1 MERKEVDRFVRFWEP
16 LFQKVPEARAEAVKA
31 MGEAMAGEVQ
41 ARIQAAD
48 LERDARGTVV
58 SWQEL
63 RLGSRGGYAAVSP
76 IKGKTV
82 LSRDRLA
89 SGTRLR
95 QHTYKGK
102 AVTSKQITGWLE
114 KGHGARYAKST
125 GAYAWS
131 RRRWNREWRIGFN
144 DKTNTGYVAGRQ
156 FYSFARL
163 TAWDAARKAADRV
176 LSKIADEVDY

>member
-1 MERKEVDRFVRFWEP
+1 MERGEVDRFVRFWEP
-16 LFQKVPEARAEAVKA
+16 LFQTVPEARAEAVKA

-48 LERDARGTVV
+48 LDGGARGTVV

-63 RLGSRGGYAAVSP
+63 RLGSGGGYAAVSP

-82 LSRDRLA
+82 LSRDRSA

-114 KGHGARYAKST
+114 KGHGVRKARST
-125 GAYAWS
+125 GTYAWS
-131 RRRWNREWRIGFN
+131 RKRRMRKGRAQVNKQTGQ
-144 DKTNTGYVAGRQ
+144 GYVAGRQ